1 MQEPS
6 AFRHKAHSCCQIQ
19 ITIKKVTYNSNNHIM
34 KSSPKGNKVDQNLSR
49 LLKFLTLVEFDWWDI
64 PFFSKLPISGR
75 CLLSG
80 MSLKKMQ
87 FFYELSLTLQLKLVC
102 WNAVEIC
109 RLKMTKQCK
118 NTLKLYLKTELMDLF
133 HNLVSKFLK
142 QLHFWGTTFTLK
154 ANILP
159 LCFAWHFFK
168 FYFPSASCSWLFKD
182 NSPSQPIQYGR
193 QLLRI
198 MYRISQVMSNVFLRL
213 SLASKLY
220 QNTKV
225 GSKQYSLRCW
235 TRGLIISKLNYLK
248 TT

>member
-1 MQEPS
+1 
-6 AFRHKAHSCCQIQ
+6 
-19 ITIKKVTYNSNNHIM
+19 
-34 KSSPKGNKVDQNLSR
+34 
-49 LLKFLTLVEFDWWDI
+49 
-64 PFFSKLPISGR
+64 
-75 CLLSG
+75 

-87 FFYELSLTLQLKLVC
+87 FFYELSLTLRLKLVC
-102 WNAVEIC
+102 WNAVEVC

-133 HNLVSKFLK
+133 HNLVSKCLK

-198 MYRISQVMSNVFLRL
+198 MYRISQVMSNVFLGL
-213 SLASKLY
+213 SLASKRY

>member
-1 MQEPS
+1 M
-6 AFRHKAHSCCQIQ
+6 
-19 ITIKKVTYNSNNHIM
+19 YNSNNHIM

-49 LLKFLTLVEFDWWDI
+49 FLKFLTLVEFDWWDI

-87 FFYELSLTLQLKLVC
+87 FFYELSLTLRLKLVC

-109 RLKMTKQCK
+109 WLTMTKQCK

-133 HNLVSKFLK
+133 HNLVSKCLK

-198 MYRISQVMSNVFLRL
+198 MYRISQVMSYVFLRL

>member
-49 LLKFLTLVEFDWWDI
+49 FLKFLTLVEFDWWDI

-87 FFYELSLTLQLKLVC
+87 FFYELSLTLRLKLVC
-102 WNAVEIC
+102 WNAVEVC

-154 ANILP
+154 ANILS

>member
-1 MQEPS
+1 MQEPN
-6 AFRHKAHSCCQIQ
+6 AFRHKAHSCHQIR

-87 FFYELSLTLQLKLVC
+87 FFYELSLTLRLKLVC

-198 MYRISQVMSNVFLRL
+198 MYRISQVMSYVFLRL

>member
-1 MQEPS
+1 MQEPN
-6 AFRHKAHSCCQIQ
+6 AFRHKAHSCHQIQ

-49 LLKFLTLVEFDWWDI
+49 FLKFLTLVEFDWWDI

>member
-49 LLKFLTLVEFDWWDI
+49 FLKFLTLVEFDWWDI

-87 FFYELSLTLQLKLVC
+87 FFYELSLTLRLKLVC
-102 WNAVEIC
+102 WNAVEVC

>member
-87 FFYELSLTLQLKLVC
+87 FFYELSLTLRLKLVC

>member
-1 MQEPS
+1 MQEPN
-6 AFRHKAHSCCQIQ
+6 AFRHKAHSCHQIQ

-80 MSLKKMQ
+80 MSLKTMQ
-87 FFYELSLTLQLKLVC
+87 FFYELSLTLRLKLVC

-154 ANILP
+154 ANILS

>member
-154 ANILP
+154 ANILS